1 MRNTAAG
8 RRNKKSEKG
17 DHHCSRQ
24 NIRIAS
30 NVFKRRRINRFPKAD
45 SNDPIVR
52 SGPFSP
58 LRNILPK
65 GVSPS
70 DADKRSATPR
80 VAVRP
85 LSSVLPAAPLPA
97 DIWVISYL
105 STPVK
110 SGPTNMIRV
119 GPLGSRERHPS
130 PEAFSAQE
138 PPSIWSR
145 SLAAIFR
152 AYDLDLGCA
161 CLTFDTGL
169 WPATAHFRNVPC
181 LILSPI

>member
-24 NIRIAS
+24 NVRIAP

-70 DADKRSATPR
+70 DADKRSAAPR
-80 VAVRP
+80 VAAVRFVRP
-85 LSSVLPAAPLPA
+85 SCSAAPLPA

-145 SLAAIFR
+145 SLAAIFT
-152 AYDLDLGCA
+152 AYE
-161 CLTFDTGL
+161 
-169 WPATAHFRNVPC
+169 R
-181 LILSPI
+181 S

>member
-70 DADKRSATPR
+70 DADKRSAAPR
-80 VAVRP
+80 VAGRFVCP
-85 LSSVLPAAPLPA
+85 SVLLGRAPAGRHLGDFLSVDARKVGADKHDTCWPIGIEGAPSL
-97 DIWVISYL
+97 
-105 STPVK
+105 T
-110 SGPTNMIRV
+110 
-119 GPLGSRERHPS
+119 
-130 PEAFSAQE
+130 
-138 PPSIWSR
+138 R
-145 SLAAIFR
+145 SLFCAR
-152 AYDLDLGCA
+152 ASIHLVAVA
-161 CLTFDTGL
+161 CGDF
-169 WPATAHFRNVPC
+169 
-181 LILSPI
+181 

>member
-24 NIRIAS
+24 NVRIAS

-65 GVSPS
+65 GVSPLRRRQTVRNAAS
-70 DADKRSATPR
+70 GRAFRPLLSVLLGRAPAGRHLGDFLSVDARKVGADKHDTCWPIGIEGAPSLTRSLFCAR
-80 VAVRP
+80 ASIHLVAV
-85 LSSVLPAAPLPA
+85 
-97 DIWVISYL
+97 
-105 STPVK
+105 
-110 SGPTNMIRV
+110 
-119 GPLGSRERHPS
+119 
-130 PEAFSAQE
+130 
-138 PPSIWSR
+138 
-145 SLAAIFR
+145 
-152 AYDLDLGCA
+152 A
-161 CLTFDTGL
+161 CGDF
-169 WPATAHFRNVPC
+169 
-181 LILSPI
+181 

>member
-65 GVSPS
+65 GVSPLRRRQTVRNAAS
-70 DADKRSATPR
+70 GRPSALVRPAGRAPAGRHLGDFLSVDARKVGADKHDTCWPIGIEGAPSLTRSLFCATTSIHL
-80 VAVRP
+80 VAV
-85 LSSVLPAAPLPA
+85 AGG
-97 DIWVISYL
+97 DFY
-105 STPVK
+105 
-110 SGPTNMIRV
+110 
-119 GPLGSRERHPS
+119 
-130 PEAFSAQE
+130 
-138 PPSIWSR
+138 
-145 SLAAIFR
+145 SL
-152 AYDLDLGCA
+152 
-161 CLTFDTGL
+161 
-169 WPATAHFRNVPC
+169 
-181 LILSPI
+181 

>member
-80 VAVRP
+80 VAVRRP
-85 LSSVLPAAPLPA
+85 SALVRPAGRVPAGRHLGDFLSVDARKVGADKHDTCWPIGIEGAPSL
-97 DIWVISYL
+97 
-105 STPVK
+105 T
-110 SGPTNMIRV
+110 
-119 GPLGSRERHPS
+119 
-130 PEAFSAQE
+130 
-138 PPSIWSR
+138 R
-145 SLAAIFR
+145 SLF
-152 AYDLDLGCA
+152 CA
-161 CLTFDTGL
+161 TTSIHLVAVACGNFYSL
-169 WPATAHFRNVPC
+169 
-181 LILSPI
+181 